1 MLCDETAEPKALPLS
16 LLQEITGD
24 FSDEQEIGRGGFA
37 VVYQGKL
44 ENRTVAVKRM
54 SNTYMYEK
62 EFQREVQCLM
72 IVKHKNVVRFLGY
85 CADTQGSMEKYD
97 GKFVMADVQQ
107 RLLCFEY
114 LPKGSLHEYITD
126 SSSGLQWRDRYR
138 IIKGVCQGLH
148 HLHQQNIVHLDLKPA
163 NILLDDNFVAKIAD
177 FGLSRCF
184 DEMQSRVITVKIGGT
199 LGYLAP
205 EFGNGEITYQFDI
218 YSLGVIITE
227 ILTGK
232 KGYHAVDNVVGSWS
246 NVMEKSRRD
255 VQLEQVRV
263 CAEIGIE
270 CTNFNPANR
279 PDMQY
284 VINRLAETETIDRY
298 IETGVITSHLVW
310 SLSQQAEH
318 APNELR
324 PDTPNTAGEASS
336 EVSPSLRKHVQENA
350 IEVTVTET
358 SPYNSFWKNTAKLEM
373 LNAKVHIL
381 NETMRSIWL
390 SYQLLNPD
398 IRRCLEY
405 CSIFPRR
412 CKLRRNQLVALW
424 IAQGFVKTSC
434 ATEDMEDVAE
444 GYIQELVSCS
454 FLQPQHSWDKIGCF
468 TIHDVVHGLLD
479 KVARNC
485 FRIENAD
492 CQGEEGWN
500 GDVPRDVQH
509 LFVEKYDTELITGK
523 ILGLENLCTLIVY
536 GVEEDTIVEERVIE
550 SICKRLLKLRV
561 LAIAFSQ
568 EHVAIKTKVCNK
580 FSVPESISQLKRL
593 RYLAFR
599 IGDRRRVILPSTI
612 NKLQHI
618 QLLDFGEGN
627 IGEFNF
633 GDHVNLRYIICYFY
647 NKQLPNIGGLI
658 SLQTLGDFE
667 VSNKQGYKIKQLRDL
682 NKLRGCLC
690 IKGLEDVRSK
700 EEALEANLAAKERL
714 TKLELRWHGSA
725 DRLFLKKDRCS
736 PEVEAEV
743 LEGLCPPLGLEK
755 LEIWNYHG
763 TRYPDW
769 MVGKQNGGLQELVL
783 WDWGQLGPAPQLVEC
798 FPHLH
803 VLKLWN
809 CSWYALPG
817 NMEHLTSL
825 RELVVSSCPNI
836 RSLPTLPQSLEG
848 LRLAY
853 LDDDFIE
860 SCQTVGHPNWQK
872 IEHVCNKRF
881 T

>member
-1 MLCDETAEPKALPLS
+1 MAVPVSSTRLVFCRKLAAAICVQLQIDRRSSGTTPRDLECMLCDETAEPKALPLS

-199 LGYLAP
+199 GYLAP

-298 IETGVITSHLVW
+298 IETGVITSHL
-310 SLSQQAEH
+310 AEH

-336 EVSPSLRKHVQENA
+336 
-350 IEVTVTET
+350 
-358 SPYNSFWKNTAKLEM
+358 EM

-580 FSVPESISQLKRL
+580 FS
-593 RYLAFR
+593 
-599 IGDRRRVILPSTI
+599 
-612 NKLQHI
+612 
-618 QLLDFGEGN
+618 
-627 IGEFNF
+627 
-633 GDHVNLRYIICYFY
+633 
-647 NKQLPNIGGLI
+647 QLPNIGGLI

-872 IEHVCNKRF
+872 IEHEGNVGRRTVMCFAVKNTVCSTAREANE
-881 T
+881 